1 MKTNTL
7 KKYKQLNGTES
18 KWEKVILSSS
28 IVQQCEIL
36 DISRLSYYYQPK
48 EVPGTLDFSVLEA
61 RKEKS
66 FYGYRR
72 IVRELYYV
80 VVTRK

>member
-1 MKTNTL
+1 
-7 KKYKQLNGTES
+7 
-18 KWEKVILSSS
+18 
-28 IVQQCEIL
+28 VQQCEIL